1 MTRLEL
7 HLRTWVTVL
16 ERICFSP
23 IELRDKALSKF
34 SEIHRKTTQII
45 KIGLD
50 NNFRSNFS
58 QFNQL
63 SNNQAD
69 HTIINKRNYN
79 IDFLLISFEIRYIV
93 NSLHDDDGDLV
104 SILNQEFYQYKE
116 SNDNCSILSMLT
128 QIRKNIG
135 FKYHVALS
143 Y

>member
-1 MTRLEL
+1 MTRLKL
-7 HLRTWVTVL
+7 HLRTWGTVL
-16 ERICFSP
+16 EWICFSP

-34 SEIHRKTTQII
+34 SEIHRKTTQI
-45 KIGLD
+45 
-50 NNFRSNFS
+50 
-58 QFNQL
+58 
-63 SNNQAD
+63 
-69 HTIINKRNYN
+69 
-79 IDFLLISFEIRYIV
+79 RYIV
-93 NSLHDDDGDLV
+93 NSLLDDDGDLV